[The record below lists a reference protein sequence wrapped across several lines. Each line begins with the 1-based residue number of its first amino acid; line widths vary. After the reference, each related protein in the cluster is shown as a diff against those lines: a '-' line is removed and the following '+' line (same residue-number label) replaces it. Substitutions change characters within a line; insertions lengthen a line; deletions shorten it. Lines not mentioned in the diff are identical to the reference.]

1 MKKTLL
7 GLALSGLF
15 SIGAAQATDHSA
27 TLDISGTVTA
37 DAVECTVY
45 TQASV
50 SLTGKVGEMIT
61 PGQVATNPT
70 NVPFSIGSS
79 TTDGN
84 NACVG
89 KVAIQLHGT
98 TDSAY
103 TDVLANADVSEAG
116 AKGVAIGVYDGT
128 TNSPLPVN
136 VAEIIPSTAVGSFG
150 LQLVAL
156 GGETVVA
163 GNVHSSLTL
172 DVVRL

>member
-15 SIGAAQATDHSA
+15 SIGAAQANDHSA

-37 DAVECTVY
+37 DVVECTIY

-50 SLTGKVGEMIT
+50 SLTGKVGEMIA
-61 PGQVATNPT
+61 PGLTATNPI

-79 TTDGN
+79 NTEGN
-84 NACVG
+84 NTCAG

-98 TDSAY
+98 ADSTY
-103 TDVLANADVSEAG
+103 NDVLANTDISEAG
-116 AKGVAIGVYDGT
+116 AKGVAIGIYDGT

-136 VAEIIPSTAVGSFG
+136 VAEIIPSTAGGSFG